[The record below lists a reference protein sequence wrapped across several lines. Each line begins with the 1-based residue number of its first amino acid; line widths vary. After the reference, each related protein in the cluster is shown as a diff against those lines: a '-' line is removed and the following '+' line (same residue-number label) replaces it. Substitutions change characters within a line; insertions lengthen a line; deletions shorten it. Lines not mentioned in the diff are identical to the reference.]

1 MGTNRRDDPSDA
13 LGLKYE
19 RDAEDEP
26 FMRYFRLMLPFL
38 AGLALRPK
46 SLRYTAIHCLP
57 SGVSSHHI
65 GSSWR

>member
-1 MGTNRRDDPSDA
+1 
-13 LGLKYE
+13 
-19 RDAEDEP
+19 
-26 FMRYFRLMLPFL
+26 MRYFRLMLPFL

-46 SLRYTAIHCLP
+46 SLRYKAIDCLP